1 MENSESKVC
10 FKVRRSPMGL
20 IYIYL
25 LTIIAFGGSLALVI
39 WASGELFNF
48 DSSASKA
55 WGVLTATG
63 ITIIVSMLLLF
74 ETVVYWSNRLVLMDD
89 EIRQTLQKGLLNRK
103 ISSLGLANIEDVTIE
118 QKGFMATLFNY
129 GTLLIETAGEQSN
142 FQFNY
147 CPDPT
152 KYSRQIMEARER
164 YLMREDKPTRRADI
178 VR

>member
-1 MENSESKVC
+1 
-10 FKVRRSPMGL
+10 MGL

-25 LTIIAFGGSLALVI
+25 LTIIAFVGSLALVI

-129 GTLLIETAGEQSN
+129 GTLLIETAGEQSCRYGKQLLVQHAVQSDGARVELSDGRPGVRIGPV
-142 FQFNY
+142 F
-147 CPDPT
+147 
-152 KYSRQIMEARER
+152 EAPSGLR
-164 YLMREDKPTRRADI
+164 
-178 VR
+178 